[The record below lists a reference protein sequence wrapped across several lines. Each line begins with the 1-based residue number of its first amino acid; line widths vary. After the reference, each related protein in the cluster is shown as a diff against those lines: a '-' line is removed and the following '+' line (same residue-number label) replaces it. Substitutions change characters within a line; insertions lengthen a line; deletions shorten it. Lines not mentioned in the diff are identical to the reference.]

1 MLYLPDSITNL
12 DLETADG
19 PYLGGEW
26 AVFLTAVPAVL
37 IGTITFSAADEASY
51 QANPGAV
58 IKDGG
63 ADLQIVATSFIRS
76 SAVVSI
82 TLNCL
87 DNSAAPAAM
96 SATAEFEPPTRAA
109 NRSFNFPRGDATDF
123 WPATD
128 GKKIT
133 GITGLGTVSGG
144 APNTTFQIYQLPE
157 LADYTLIPY
166 TTDVNFPT
174 RGRAAKGINW
184 GMETDAFIKLG
195 MSKPGDLTISSNFRG
210 FADDMARFDGQPG
223 TAMLIGL
230 KDGQLIGDRLV
241 FVRYVP
247 NLEIKN
253 PAGEGESMADAGS
266 GKYKELLMFVAPG
279 PLPPT

>member
-1 MLYLPDSITNL
+1 MLYLPGTIT
-12 DLETADG
+12 DLETAEG

-26 AVFLTAVPAVL
+26 AVFLSAVPAAL
-37 IGTITFSAADEASY
+37 IGTITFTAAGTASFA
-51 QANPGAV
+51 ANPAAS
-58 IKDGG
+58 IKTGG
-63 ADLQIVATSFIRS
+63 ADLQIVATNFVRS
-76 SAVVSI
+76 SAAVSI
-82 TLNCL
+82 TLACL
-87 DNSAAPAAM
+87 DNSATPVAM
-96 SATAEFEPPTRAA
+96 NATASFSPATRAA
-109 NRSFNFPRGDATDF
+109 NQNFNFPRGYATDMV
-123 WPATD
+123 PATS

-133 GITGLGTVSGG
+133 SITGLGTVSGG
-144 APNTTFQIYQLPE
+144 APNATFQVYQLPE

-210 FADDMARFDGQPG
+210 FADDLSRFDGQPS
-223 TAMLIGL
+223 TAMLVGL

-241 FVRYVP
+241 FARYVP
-247 NLEIKN
+247 NLEVKN
-253 PAGEGESMADAGS
+253 PAGEGESMADATS

-279 PLPPT
+279 P

>member
-1 MLYLPDSITNL
+1 MLYLPGSIT
-12 DLETADG
+12 DLETAEG

-26 AVFLTAVPAVL
+26 AVFLSAVPAVL
-37 IGTITFSAADEASY
+37 VGTITFSAAGAATFA
-51 QANPGAV
+51 ANPAAA
-58 IKDGG
+58 IKTGG
-63 ADLQIVATSFIRS
+63 ADLQVVATNFVRS
-76 SAVVSI
+76 GAAVSI
-82 TLNCL
+82 TLACL
-87 DNSAAPAAM
+87 DNSTTPVAM
-96 SATAEFEPPTRAA
+96 NATATFSPVTRAA
-109 NRSFNFPRGDATDF
+109 NQNFNFPRGYATDMV
-123 WPATD
+123 PATT

-133 GITGLGTVSGG
+133 GITGLGTVTGG
-144 APNTTFQIYQLPE
+144 TPNAQFQVYQLPE

-195 MSKPGDLTISSNFRG
+195 MSKAGDLTISSHFRG
-210 FADDMARFDGQPG
+210 FADDLSRFDGQRS
-223 TAMLIGL
+223 TVMLVGL

-241 FVRYVP
+241 FASYVP

-253 PAGEGESMADAGS
+253 PAGEGESMADATN

-279 PLPPT
+279 P

>member
-1 MLYLPDSITNL
+1 MFYLPGSIT

-26 AVFLTAVPAVL
+26 AVLLSPVAAVL
-37 IGTITFSAADEASY
+37 IGTVTFSAAGQASY
-51 QANPGAV
+51 KANPAAT
-58 IKDGG
+58 IKTGG
-63 ADLQIVATSFIRS
+63 ADLQIVATNFVHS
-76 SAVVSI
+76 SAAVSI
-82 TLNCL
+82 TLACL
-87 DNSAAPAAM
+87 DNSTTPAAM
-96 SATAEFEPPTRAA
+96 NATASFAPATRAA
-109 NRSFNFPRGDATDF
+109 NQSFNFPRGYATDLI
-123 WPATD
+123 PATD

-133 GITGLGTVSGG
+133 SITGIGTVNGG
-144 APNTTFQIYQLPE
+144 SPNATFQIYQLPE

-210 FADDMARFDGQPG
+210 FADDMARFDGQPC

-230 KDGQLIGDRLV
+230 KDGQLVGDRLA

-253 PAGEGESMADAGS
+253 PAGEGESMADASS

-279 PLPPT
+279 P